1 MAKKK
6 EVKAA
11 PIRGQIRQGDVLVDV
26 EIQPTVATERVQT
39 ERVILAYGEQTG
51 HMHEVV
57 APDMAA
63 VSLMTDPISG
73 AMFLKVDGEG
83 ASLTHQ
89 EHSHIT
95 VAPGLRPVIGQEEW
109 TDAEEPIRVAD

>member
-26 EIQPTVATERVQT
+26 EMQPTAALERVQT

-57 APDMAA
+57 APDMSA

-73 AMFLKVDGEG
+73 AIFLKVDGEG